1 MKYRAAVLGLSS
13 IIILSFIFLF
23 LYKVKGGAYVI
34 QYEPGRS
41 YHYEVKYQNH
51 AAGMTSLMGQG
62 HSYQP
67 DLKVNYSYTGQ
78 MFIDVLEQADQGFT
92 LAFRFQPQSFIAEM
106 NGSTSSHWPQD
117 VVVYANLNRDGLFNE
132 LKFQETYYEEFSPLL
147 KDIIAQFQISLS
159 NHGKSNWQSI
169 EADFS
174 SAYDVYYEID
184 EAFIPSWDV
193 HVNKSYRPQNA
204 LLRLEQVVD
213 IDVSRF
219 SKRISQIAMDRS
231 KETYS
236 ASGKLAEEKAHFSA
250 AFLSVTDVPEADS
263 DTDTTFIRDTFNG
276 EYQRKLLE
284 KQMYEQTVGTEN
296 LTTFSTRLRQIPSL
310 DNRGKASLFYQLRA
324 WVALDPSRLEQVKLW
339 LSLYQADH
347 PAFQMLSTLL
357 VSIGSPEAQ
366 NILLEAMASSS
377 PEKQNAIM
385 LKLIFLDHP
394 TLESESAV
402 RDLAK
407 SLPSEEK
414 RLQAQ
419 LVLGGMARFLQDDD
433 RARSLAIFDEVK
445 EQLAASSDEQHIED
459 ALSVIGNMGLTEQ
472 TELVTGYL
480 SHESKQV
487 RYSALDALRFVNT
500 PEAQGVLLK
509 HLSDDDGRMRE
520 ISSTGL
526 SYTTPGPEFVDVYR
540 DRLKVEN
547 NEYVI
552 RQLIDN
558 LSQMSV
564 QYPEAIQVLENYI
577 PNIGITSLKNH
588 AENVFNSMKSV
599 NE

>member
-1 MKYRAAVLGLSS
+1 
-13 IIILSFIFLF
+13 
-23 LYKVKGGAYVI
+23 
-34 QYEPGRS
+34 
-41 YHYEVKYQNH
+41 
-51 AAGMTSLMGQG
+51 MTSLMGQG

-78 MFIDVLEQADQGFT
+78 VFFDVLEQTAQGYT
-92 LAFRFQPQSFIAEM
+92 LAFRFQSESFIAEM
-106 NGSTSSHWPQD
+106 NGNTSSRWPQD
-117 VVVYANLNRDGLFNE
+117 MVVYANLNRDGLFNE
-132 LKFQETYYEEFSPLL
+132 LKFQEEYYEEFSPLL
-147 KDIIAQFQISLS
+147 KDMIAQFQISLS
-159 NHGKSNWQSI
+159 NQGKSNWQTI

-184 EAFIPSWDV
+184 KALIPGWDIR
-193 HVNKSYRPQNA
+193 VNKSYRPQNA
-204 LLRLEQVVD
+204 LLRLEQAVD

-219 SKRISQIAMDRS
+219 SKRISQIVMDRS

-250 AFLSVTDVPEADS
+250 VFLSVADVPEADS
-263 DTDTTFIRDTFNG
+263 QTDTIYISDTLNG
-276 EYQRKLLE
+276 EYQRQLLE

-296 LTTFSTRLRQIPSL
+296 VTTFSTRLRQVPSL

-366 NILLEAMASSS
+366 NILLDVMAASS

-407 SLPSEEK
+407 SLPSEEE

-433 RARSLAIFDEVK
+433 RARSLAIFEEVK
-445 EQLAASSDEQHIED
+445 GQLTASSDAQHIED
-459 ALSVIGNMGLTEQ
+459 ALSVIGNMGLAEQ
-472 TELVTGYL
+472 TDVVTGYL

-500 PEAQGVLLK
+500 PKAQGVLLK

-526 SYTTPGPEFVDVYR
+526 SFTTPGPEFVDVYR

-558 LSQMSV
+558 LGQMSV
-564 QYPEAIQVLENYI
+564 QYPESIKVLKDYI
-577 PNIGITSLKNH
+577 PNIGITSLKNY
-588 AENVFNSMKSV
+588 AEGVLNNVQSND
-599 NE
+599 E